1 MKKLIITTIVLLSIS
16 YVFGQE
22 SERNTASFNLGDG
35 ISFSFNDGDYEF
47 NIYGFIKPAY
57 IYNDE
62 KIYTTDGEYSNVFRQ
77 FKSQNS
83 NLFFT
88 GFAKDEKLSFTIQ
101 MDYSSNNPL
110 VEAFIGYHFNE
121 KTSLYFGQMQVSHNN
136 LEMVHNEDKLRFTDR
151 GILSQTYTN
160 DGEEFGLFF
169 ETSFGKSII
178 FKPTF
183 AITSGDGKNSFGDDS
198 RDSDKGGLKF
208 GSRINILP
216 FGDFSIGNRLSTVDL
231 MHEQKPKVQIGLA
244 YSKNMGAS
252 NKVGDGHGDFI
263 LYDNSGNELFPD
275 YSQLFLDLNLKY
287 KGFSLVLEYADAFAS
302 GLNQI
307 YTDPNAF
314 SLIIPQQI
322 SEYLVIGDSQ
332 GVQFGY
338 FTKNGLSIDFIYENL
353 NPEFDS
359 FESSLL
365 RKSSNMGVGVSKYLA
380 GNNLKIQASLFK
392 TNYKNSVAGLDDDEF
407 MSAAFL
413 VQIAF

>member
-1 MKKLIITTIVLLSIS
+1 MKKLIITTIILLSIS
-16 YVFGQE
+16 YVFSQE
-22 SERNTASFNLGDG
+22 SERNNASFSLGDG
-35 ISFSFNDGDYEF
+35 ISFSFNEGDYEF
-47 NIYGFIKPAY
+47 NIYGFIKPTY

-62 KIYTTDGEYSNVFRQ
+62 KIYTADGEYSNVFRQ

-101 MDYSSNNPL
+101 MDYSSSNPL

-121 KTSLYFGQMQVSHNN
+121 KTSLYFGQMQVNHNN
-136 LEMVHNEDKLRFTDR
+136 LEMTHNEDRLRFTDR
-151 GILSQTYTN
+151 GLISRTYTEN
-160 DGEEFGLFF
+160 GEEFGLFF

-178 FKPTF
+178 FKPIL
-183 AITSGDGKNSFGDDS
+183 AITSGDGKNSFGEDS
-198 RDSDKGGLKF
+198 RDSDKGGVKF

-231 MHEQKPKVQIGLA
+231 MHEEKPKVQIGVA

-252 NKVGDGHGDFI
+252 NQVGDGHGDFI
-263 LYDNSGNELFPD
+263 LYDDSGDELFPD

-302 GLNQI
+302 GLDQI

-314 SLIIPQQI
+314 NLLIPQQI
-322 SEYLVIGDSQ
+322 SEYLVVGDSQ
-332 GVQFGY
+332 GIQFGY
-338 FTKNGLSIDFIYENL
+338 FTKNGISVDFIYENL

-359 FESSLL
+359 YESSVL

-392 TNYKNSVAGLDDDEF
+392 TAYENLNNLDDDEF
-407 MSAAFL
+407 MSGSFL

>member
-1 MKKLIITTIVLLSIS
+1 MKKLIITTIILLSIS
-16 YVFGQE
+16 YVFSQE
-22 SERNTASFNLGDG
+22 SERNNASFSLGDG
-35 ISFSFNDGDYEF
+35 ISFSFNEGDYEF
-47 NIYGFIKPAY
+47 NIYGFIKPTY

-62 KIYTTDGEYSNVFRQ
+62 KIYTADGEYSNVFRQ

-101 MDYSSNNPL
+101 MDYSSSNPL

-121 KTSLYFGQMQVSHNN
+121 KTTLYFGQMQVNHNN
-136 LEMVHNEDKLRFTDR
+136 LEMTHNEDRLRFTNR
-151 GILSQTYTN
+151 GILSQTYTKN
-160 DGEEFGLFF
+160 GEEFGLFF

-178 FKPTF
+178 FKPTL

-198 RDSDKGGLKF
+198 RDSDKGGVKF
-208 GSRINILP
+208 GSRINIFP

-231 MHEQKPKVQIGLA
+231 MHEERPKVQIGFA

-263 LYDNSGNELFPD
+263 LYDDSGDELFPD

-287 KGFSLVLEYADAFAS
+287 RGFSLVLEYADAFAS
-302 GLNQI
+302 GLDQI

-314 SLIIPQQI
+314 NLLIPQQI
-322 SEYLVIGDSQ
+322 SEYLVVGDSQ
-332 GVQFGY
+332 GLQFGY
-338 FTKNGLSIDFIYENL
+338 FTKNGISIDLIYENL

-359 FESSLL
+359 YGNSIL
-365 RKSSNMGVGVSKYLA
+365 RKSSNMGVGISKYLA

-392 TNYKNSVAGLDDDEF
+392 TGYENLNNLNDDEF
-407 MSAAFL
+407 ISGSFL

>member
-1 MKKLIITTIVLLSIS
+1 MKKLIITTIILLSIS
-16 YVFGQE
+16 YVFSQE
-22 SERNTASFNLGDG
+22 SERNNASFSLGDG
-35 ISFSFNDGDYEF
+35 ISFSFNEGDYEF
-47 NIYGFIKPAY
+47 NIYGFIKPTY

-62 KIYTTDGEYSNVFRQ
+62 KIYTADGEYSNVFRQ

-101 MDYSSNNPL
+101 MDYSSSNPL

-121 KTSLYFGQMQVSHNN
+121 KTTLYFGQMQVNHNN
-136 LEMVHNEDKLRFTDR
+136 LEMTYYEDRLRFTNR
-151 GILSQTYTN
+151 GILSQTYTEN
-160 DGEEFGLFF
+160 GEEFGLFF

-178 FKPTF
+178 FKPTL

-198 RDSDKGGLKF
+198 RDSDKGGVKF
-208 GSRINILP
+208 GSRINIFP
-216 FGDFSIGNRLSTVDL
+216 FGDFSIGNRQSTVDL
-231 MHEQKPKVQIGLA
+231 THEDRPKVQIGFA

-263 LYDNSGNELFPD
+263 LYDDSGDELFPD

-287 KGFSLVLEYADAFAS
+287 SGFSLVLEYADAFAS
-302 GLNQI
+302 GLDQI

-314 SLIIPQQI
+314 NLLIPQQI
-322 SEYLVIGDSQ
+322 SEYLVVGDSQ
-332 GVQFGY
+332 GIQFGY
-338 FTKNGLSIDFIYENL
+338 FTKNGISIDLIYENL

-359 FESSLL
+359 YGSSVL
-365 RKSSNMGVGVSKYLA
+365 RKSSNMGVGISKYLA

-392 TNYKNSVAGLDDDEF
+392 TGYENLNNLNDDEF
-407 MSAAFL
+407 MSGSFL

>member
-1 MKKLIITTIVLLSIS
+1 MKKLIITTIILLSIS
-16 YVFGQE
+16 YVFSQE
-22 SERNTASFNLGDG
+22 SERNNASFSLGDG
-35 ISFSFNDGDYEF
+35 ISFSFNEGDYEF
-47 NIYGFIKPAY
+47 NIYGFIKPTY

-62 KIYTTDGEYSNVFRQ
+62 KIYTADGEYSNVFRQ

-101 MDYSSNNPL
+101 MDYSSSNPL

-121 KTSLYFGQMQVSHNN
+121 KTTLYFGQMQVNHNN
-136 LEMVHNEDKLRFTDR
+136 LEMTYNEDRLRFTNR
-151 GILSQTYTN
+151 GILSQTYTEN
-160 DGEEFGLFF
+160 GEEFGLFF

-178 FKPTF
+178 FKPTL

-198 RDSDKGGLKF
+198 RDSDKGGVKF
-208 GSRINILP
+208 GSRINIFP

-231 MHEQKPKVQIGLA
+231 MHEDRPKVQIGFA

-263 LYDNSGNELFPD
+263 LYDDSGDELFPD

-302 GLNQI
+302 GLDQI

-314 SLIIPQQI
+314 NLLIPQQI
-322 SEYLVIGDSQ
+322 SEYLVVGDSQ
-332 GVQFGY
+332 GIQFGY
-338 FTKNGLSIDFIYENL
+338 FTKNGISIDLIYENL

-359 FESSLL
+359 YGSSIL
-365 RKSSNMGVGVSKYLA
+365 RKSSNMGVGISKYLA

-392 TNYKNSVAGLDDDEF
+392 TGYENLNNLNDDEF
-407 MSAAFL
+407 MSGSFL

>member
-1 MKKLIITTIVLLSIS
+1 MKKLIITTIILLSIS
-16 YVFGQE
+16 YVFSQE
-22 SERNTASFNLGDG
+22 SERNNASFSLGDG
-35 ISFSFNDGDYEF
+35 ISFSFNEGDYEF
-47 NIYGFIKPAY
+47 NIYGFIKPTY

-62 KIYTTDGEYSNVFRQ
+62 KIYTADGEYSNVFRQ

-101 MDYSSNNPL
+101 MDYSSSNPL

-121 KTSLYFGQMQVSHNN
+121 KTTLYFGQMQVNHNN
-136 LEMVHNEDKLRFTDR
+136 LEMTYYEDRLRFTNR
-151 GILSQTYTN
+151 GILSQTYTDN
-160 DGEEFGLFF
+160 GEEFGLFF

-178 FKPTF
+178 FKPTL

-198 RDSDKGGLKF
+198 RDSDKGGVKF
-208 GSRINILP
+208 GSRINIFP

-231 MHEQKPKVQIGLA
+231 MHEERPKVQIGFA

-252 NKVGDGHGDFI
+252 NEVGDGHGDFI
-263 LYDNSGNELFPD
+263 LYDDSGDELFPD

-287 KGFSLVLEYADAFAS
+287 RGFSLVLEYADAFAS
-302 GLNQI
+302 GLDQI

-314 SLIIPQQI
+314 NLLIPQQI
-322 SEYLVIGDSQ
+322 SEYLVVGDGQ
-332 GVQFGY
+332 GIQFGY
-338 FTKNGLSIDFIYENL
+338 FTKNGISIDLIYENL

-359 FESSLL
+359 YGSSIL
-365 RKSSNMGVGVSKYLA
+365 RKSSNMGVGISKYLA

-392 TNYKNSVAGLDDDEF
+392 TGYENLNNLNDDEF
-407 MSAAFL
+407 MSGSFL

>member
-1 MKKLIITTIVLLSIS
+1 MKKTIITIIFLLSIS
-16 YVFGQE
+16 YVFAQE
-22 SERNTASFNLGDG
+22 SERNNARFSLGHG
-35 ISFSFNDGDYEF
+35 ISFSFNEGDYEF
-47 NIYGFIKPAY
+47 NIYGFIKPTY

-62 KIYTTDGEYSNVFRQ
+62 KIYSDDGEYSNVFRQ

-101 MDYSSNNPL
+101 MDYSSSNPL

-121 KTSLYFGQMQVSHNN
+121 KTSLYFGQMQVNHNN
-136 LEMVHNEDKLRFTDR
+136 LEMTHNEDRLRFTNR
-151 GILSQTYTN
+151 GILSRTYSV
-160 DGEEFGLFF
+160 DGEEFGIFF

-178 FKPTF
+178 IKPTF
-183 AITSGDGKNSFGDDS
+183 AVTSGDGKNSFGDDS
-198 RDSDKGGLKF
+198 RDSDKGGVKF

-216 FGDFSIGNRLSTVDL
+216 FGDFSIGNRLSTIDL
-231 MHEQKPKVQIGLA
+231 IGEEKLKVQIGFA

-252 NKVGDGHGDFI
+252 NQVGDGHGDFI
-263 LYDNSGNELFPD
+263 LYDDSGDELFPD
-275 YSQLFLDLNLKY
+275 YSQLFFDLNLKY

-302 GLNQI
+302 GLDQI

-314 SLIIPQQI
+314 NLLIPKQI
-322 SEYLVIGDSQ
+322 SEYLVVGDSQ
-332 GVQFGY
+332 GIQFGY
-338 FTKNGLSIDFIYENL
+338 FTKNGISIDFIYENL

-359 FESSLL
+359 FESSVL
-365 RKSSNMGVGVSKYLA
+365 RKSSNMGVGLSKYLA

-392 TNYKNSVAGLDDDEF
+392 TAYENLNNLDDEF
-407 MSAAFL
+407 MSGSFL

>member
-1 MKKLIITTIVLLSIS
+1 MKKLIITTIILLSIS
-16 YVFGQE
+16 YVYSQE
-22 SERNTASFNLGDG
+22 SERNNASFSLGDG
-35 ISFSFNDGDYEF
+35 ISFSFNEGDYEF
-47 NIYGFIKPAY
+47 NIYGFIKPTY

-62 KIYTTDGEYSNVFRQ
+62 KNYTADGEYSNVFRQ

-101 MDYSSNNPL
+101 MDYSSSNPL

-121 KTSLYFGQMQVSHNN
+121 KTSLYFGQMQVNHNN
-136 LEMVHNEDKLRFTDR
+136 LEMTHNEDQLRFTNR
-151 GILSQTYTN
+151 GILSQTYTEN
-160 DGEEFGLFF
+160 GEEFGLFF
-169 ETSFGKSII
+169 ETSFGNQ
-178 FKPTF
+178 FVVNPTL
-183 AITSGDGKNSFGDDS
+183 AVTSGDGRNSFGEDS
-198 RDSDKGGLKF
+198 RDSDKGGVKF

-231 MHEQKPKVQIGLA
+231 MHEEKPKVQIGVA

-252 NKVGDGHGDFI
+252 NQVGDGHGDFI
-263 LYDNSGNELFPD
+263 LYDNSGDELFPD
-275 YSQLFLDLNLKY
+275 YSQLFFDLNLKY

-302 GLNQI
+302 GLDQI

-314 SLIIPQQI
+314 NLLIPQQI
-322 SEYLVIGDSQ
+322 SEYLVVGDSQ
-332 GVQFGY
+332 GIQFGY
-338 FTKNGLSIDFIYENL
+338 FTKNGISVDFIYESL

-359 FESSLL
+359 YESSVL
-365 RKSSNMGVGVSKYLA
+365 RKSSNMGVGISKYLA

-392 TNYKNSVAGLDDDEF
+392 TAYENLNNLEDDEF
-407 MSAAFL
+407 MSGSFM

>member
-1 MKKLIITTIVLLSIS
+1 MKKLIITTIILLSIS
-16 YVFGQE
+16 YVFSQE
-22 SERNTASFNLGDG
+22 SERNNASFSLGDG
-35 ISFSFNDGDYEF
+35 ISFSFNEGDYEF
-47 NIYGFIKPAY
+47 NIYGFIKPTY

-62 KIYTTDGEYSNVFRQ
+62 KIYTAGGEYSNVFRQ

-101 MDYSSNNPL
+101 MDYSSSNPL
-110 VEAFIGYHFNE
+110 VEAFIGYHFND
-121 KTSLYFGQMQVSHNN
+121 KTSLYFGQMQVNHNN
-136 LEMVHNEDKLRFTDR
+136 LEMTYNEDRLRFTNR
-151 GILSQTYTN
+151 GILSQTYTDN
-160 DGEEFGLFF
+160 GEEFGLFF

-178 FKPTF
+178 FKPTL

-198 RDSDKGGLKF
+198 RDSDKGGVKF
-208 GSRINILP
+208 GSRINIFP

-231 MHEQKPKVQIGLA
+231 IHEERPKVQIGFA

-263 LYDNSGNELFPD
+263 LYDDSGDELFPD

-287 KGFSLVLEYADAFAS
+287 KGFSLVLEYADAYAS
-302 GLNQI
+302 GLDQI

-314 SLIIPQQI
+314 NLLIPQQI
-322 SEYLVIGDSQ
+322 SEYLVVGDGQ
-332 GVQFGY
+332 GIQFGY
-338 FTKNGLSIDFIYENL
+338 FTKNGISIDLIYENL

-359 FESSLL
+359 YGSSIL
-365 RKSSNMGVGVSKYLA
+365 RKSSNMGVGISKYLA

-392 TNYKNSVAGLDDDEF
+392 TGYENLNNLNDDEF
-407 MSAAFL
+407 MSGSFL

>member
-1 MKKLIITTIVLLSIS
+1 MKKTIISIIFLLSIS
-16 YVFGQE
+16 YVFTQE
-22 SERNTASFNLGDG
+22 SERNNANFSLGDG
-35 ISFSFNDGDYEF
+35 ISFSFNEGDYEF
-47 NIYGFIKPAY
+47 NIYGFIKPTY

-62 KIYTTDGEYSNVFRQ
+62 KIYSDDGEYSNVFRQ

-101 MDYSSNNPL
+101 MDYSSSNPL

-121 KTSLYFGQMQVSHNN
+121 KTSLYFGQMQVNHNN
-136 LEMVHNEDKLRFTDR
+136 LEMTHNEDRLRFTNR
-151 GILSQTYTN
+151 GILSRTYSV
-160 DGEEFGLFF
+160 DGEEFGIFF

-178 FKPTF
+178 IKPTF
-183 AITSGDGKNSFGDDS
+183 AVTSGDGKNSFGDDS
-198 RDSDKGGLKF
+198 RDSDKGGVKF

-216 FGDFSIGNRLSTVDL
+216 FGDFSIGNRLSTIDL
-231 MHEQKPKVQIGLA
+231 IGEEKLKVQIGFA

-252 NKVGDGHGDFI
+252 NQVGDGHGDFI
-263 LYDNSGNELFPD
+263 LYDDSGDELFPD
-275 YSQLFLDLNLKY
+275 YSQLFFDLNLKY

-302 GLNQI
+302 GLDQI

-314 SLIIPQQI
+314 NLLIPKQI
-322 SEYLVIGDSQ
+322 SEYLVVGDSQ
-332 GVQFGY
+332 GIQFGY
-338 FTKNGLSIDFIYENL
+338 FTKNGISVDFIYENL

-359 FESSLL
+359 FESSVL
-365 RKSSNMGVGVSKYLA
+365 RKSSNMGVGLSKYLA

-392 TNYKNSVAGLDDDEF
+392 TAYENLNNLDDEF
-407 MSAAFL
+407 MSGSFL

>member
-1 MKKLIITTIVLLSIS
+1 MKKLIITTIILLSIS
-16 YVFGQE
+16 YVFSQE
-22 SERNTASFNLGDG
+22 SERNNASFSLGDG
-35 ISFSFNDGDYEF
+35 ISFSFNEGDYEF
-47 NIYGFIKPAY
+47 NIYGFIKPTY

-62 KIYTTDGEYSNVFRQ
+62 KIYTADGEYSNVFRQ

-101 MDYSSNNPL
+101 MDYSSSNPL

-121 KTSLYFGQMQVSHNN
+121 NTTLYFGQMQVNHNN
-136 LEMVHNEDKLRFTDR
+136 LEMTYNEDRLRFTNR
-151 GILSQTYTN
+151 GILSQTYTEN
-160 DGEEFGLFF
+160 GEEFGLFF

-178 FKPTF
+178 FKPTL

-198 RDSDKGGLKF
+198 RDSDKGGVKF
-208 GSRINILP
+208 GSRINIFP

-231 MHEQKPKVQIGLA
+231 MHEERPKVQIGFA

-263 LYDNSGNELFPD
+263 LYDDSGDELFPD

-302 GLNQI
+302 GLDQI

-314 SLIIPQQI
+314 NLLIPQQI
-322 SEYLVIGDSQ
+322 SEYLVVGDSQ
-332 GVQFGY
+332 GLQFGY
-338 FTKNGLSIDFIYENL
+338 FTKNGISIDLIYENL

-359 FESSLL
+359 YGSSIL
-365 RKSSNMGVGVSKYLA
+365 RKSSNMGVGISKYLA

-392 TNYKNSVAGLDDDEF
+392 TGYENLNNLNDDEF
-407 MSAAFL
+407 MSGSFL

>member
-1 MKKLIITTIVLLSIS
+1 MKKLIITTIILLSIS
-16 YVFGQE
+16 YVFSQE
-22 SERNTASFNLGDG
+22 SERNNASFSLGDG
-35 ISFSFNDGDYEF
+35 ISFSFNEGDYEF
-47 NIYGFIKPAY
+47 NIYGFIKPTY

-62 KIYTTDGEYSNVFRQ
+62 KIYTADGEYSNVFRQ

-101 MDYSSNNPL
+101 MDYSSSNPL

-121 KTSLYFGQMQVSHNN
+121 NTTLYFGQMQVNHNN
-136 LEMVHNEDKLRFTDR
+136 LEMTYNEDRLRFTNR
-151 GILSQTYTN
+151 GILSQTYTEN
-160 DGEEFGLFF
+160 GEEFGLFF

-178 FKPTF
+178 FKPTL

-198 RDSDKGGLKF
+198 RDSDKGGVKF
-208 GSRINILP
+208 GSRINIFP

-231 MHEQKPKVQIGLA
+231 MHEERPKVQIGFA

-263 LYDNSGNELFPD
+263 LYDDSGDELFPD

-287 KGFSLVLEYADAFAS
+287 RGFSLVLEYADAFAS
-302 GLNQI
+302 GLDQI

-314 SLIIPQQI
+314 NLLIPQQI
-322 SEYLVIGDSQ
+322 SEYLVVGDSQ
-332 GVQFGY
+332 GLQFGY
-338 FTKNGLSIDFIYENL
+338 FTKNGISIDLIYENL

-359 FESSLL
+359 YGSSIL
-365 RKSSNMGVGVSKYLA
+365 RKSSNMGVGISKYLA

-392 TNYKNSVAGLDDDEF
+392 TGYENLNNLNDDEF
-407 MSAAFL
+407 ISGSFL

>member
-1 MKKLIITTIVLLSIS
+1 MKKLIITTIILLSIS
-16 YVFGQE
+16 YVFSQE
-22 SERNTASFNLGDG
+22 SERNNASFSLGDG
-35 ISFSFNDGDYEF
+35 ISFSFNEGDYEF
-47 NIYGFIKPAY
+47 NIYGFIKPTY

-62 KIYTTDGEYSNVFRQ
+62 KIYTADGEYSNVFRQ

-101 MDYSSNNPL
+101 MDYSSSNPL

-121 KTSLYFGQMQVSHNN
+121 KTTLYFGQMQVNHNN
-136 LEMVHNEDKLRFTDR
+136 LEMTYNEDRLRFTNR
-151 GILSQTYTN
+151 GILSQTYTDN
-160 DGEEFGLFF
+160 GEEFGLFF

-178 FKPTF
+178 FKPTL

-198 RDSDKGGLKF
+198 RDSDKGGVKF
-208 GSRINILP
+208 GSRINIFP

-231 MHEQKPKVQIGLA
+231 IHEERPKVQIGFA

-263 LYDNSGNELFPD
+263 LYDDSGDELFPD

-287 KGFSLVLEYADAFAS
+287 KGFSLVLEYADAYAS
-302 GLNQI
+302 GLDQI

-314 SLIIPQQI
+314 NLLIPQQI
-322 SEYLVIGDSQ
+322 SEYLVVGDSQ
-332 GVQFGY
+332 GIQFGY
-338 FTKNGLSIDFIYENL
+338 FTKNGISIDLIYENL

-359 FESSLL
+359 YGSSIL
-365 RKSSNMGVGVSKYLA
+365 RKSSNIGVGISKYLA

-392 TNYKNSVAGLDDDEF
+392 TGYENLNNLNDDEF
-407 MSAAFL
+407 MSGSFL

>member
-1 MKKLIITTIVLLSIS
+1 MKKLIITTIILLSIS
-16 YVFGQE
+16 YVFSQE
-22 SERNTASFNLGDG
+22 SERNNASFSLGDG
-35 ISFSFNDGDYEF
+35 ISFSFNEGDYEF
-47 NIYGFIKPAY
+47 NIYGFIKPTY

-62 KIYTTDGEYSNVFRQ
+62 KIYTADGEYSNVFRQ

-101 MDYSSNNPL
+101 MDYSSSNPL

-121 KTSLYFGQMQVSHNN
+121 KTTLYFGQMQVNHNN
-136 LEMVHNEDKLRFTDR
+136 LEMTYNEDRLRFTNR
-151 GILSQTYTN
+151 GFLSQTYTKN
-160 DGEEFGLFF
+160 GEEFGLFF

-178 FKPTF
+178 FKPTL

-198 RDSDKGGLKF
+198 RDSDKGGVKF
-208 GSRINILP
+208 GSRINIFP

-231 MHEQKPKVQIGLA
+231 MHEERPKVQIGFA

-263 LYDNSGNELFPD
+263 LYDDSGDELFPD

-287 KGFSLVLEYADAFAS
+287 RGFSLVLEYADAFAS
-302 GLNQI
+302 GLDQI

-314 SLIIPQQI
+314 NLLIPQQI
-322 SEYLVIGDSQ
+322 SEYLVVGDSQ
-332 GVQFGY
+332 GLQFGY
-338 FTKNGLSIDFIYENL
+338 FTKNGISIDLIYENL

-359 FESSLL
+359 YGSSIL
-365 RKSSNMGVGVSKYLA
+365 RKSSNMGVGISKYLA

-392 TNYKNSVAGLDDDEF
+392 TGYENLNNLNDDEF
-407 MSAAFL
+407 MSGSFL

>member
-1 MKKLIITTIVLLSIS
+1 MKKLIITTIILLSIS
-16 YVFGQE
+16 YVFSQE
-22 SERNTASFNLGDG
+22 SDRNSASFSLGDG
-35 ISFSFNDGDYEF
+35 ISFSFNEGDYEF
-47 NIYGFIKPAY
+47 NIYGFIKPMY

-62 KIYTTDGEYSNVFRQ
+62 KIYTTDGEYSNTFRQ

-101 MDYSSNNPL
+101 MDYSSSNPL
-110 VEAFIGYHFNE
+110 VEAFIGYHLNE
-121 KTSLYFGQMQVSHNN
+121 NTSIYFGQMQVSHNN
-136 LEMVHNEDKLRFTDR
+136 LEMTHNEDRLRFTNR
-151 GILSQTYTN
+151 GILSRTYTD

-169 ETSFGKSII
+169 ETSFGKSFV
-178 FKPTF
+178 FKPTL
-183 AITSGDGKNSFGDDS
+183 AITSGDGRNSFGDDS
-198 RDSDKGGLKF
+198 RDSDKGGIKF

-231 MHEQKPKVQIGLA
+231 MHEEKPKAQIGIA

-263 LYDNSGNELFPD
+263 LYNDSGDELFPD

-302 GLNQI
+302 GLDKI

-314 SLIIPQQI
+314 NLLIPQQI
-322 SEYLVIGDSQ
+322 SEYLLVGDSQ
-332 GVQFGY
+332 GIQVGY
-338 FTKNGLSIDFIYENL
+338 FTKNGISVDFIYENL
-353 NPEFDS
+353 KPEFDS
-359 FESSLL
+359 HESSILS
-365 RKSSNMGVGVSKYLA
+365 KTSNMGIGLSKYLA

-392 TNYKNSVAGLDDDEF
+392 TSNENLNNLDDNEF
-407 MSAAFL
+407 MSGSFL

>member
-1 MKKLIITTIVLLSIS
+1 MKKLIITTIILLSIS
-16 YVFGQE
+16 CVFSQE
-22 SERNTASFNLGDG
+22 SERNNASFSLGDG
-35 ISFSFNDGDYEF
+35 ISFSFNEGDYEF
-47 NIYGFIKPAY
+47 NIYGFIKPTY

-62 KIYTTDGEYSNVFRQ
+62 KIYTADGEYSNVFRQ

-101 MDYSSNNPL
+101 MDYSSSNPL

-121 KTSLYFGQMQVSHNN
+121 KTTLYFGQMLVNHNN
-136 LEMVHNEDKLRFTDR
+136 LEMTYNEDRLRFTNR
-151 GILSQTYTN
+151 GILSQTYTDN
-160 DGEEFGLFF
+160 GEEFGLFF
-169 ETSFGKSII
+169 ETSLGKSII
-178 FKPTF
+178 FKPTL

-198 RDSDKGGLKF
+198 RDSDKGGVKF
-208 GSRINILP
+208 GSRINIFP

-231 MHEQKPKVQIGLA
+231 MHEERPKVQIGFA

-252 NKVGDGHGDFI
+252 NEVGDGHGDFI
-263 LYDNSGNELFPD
+263 LYDDSGDELFPD

-287 KGFSLVLEYADAFAS
+287 KGFSLVLEYADAYAS
-302 GLNQI
+302 SLDQI

-314 SLIIPQQI
+314 NLLIPQQI
-322 SEYLVIGDSQ
+322 SEYLVVGDSQ
-332 GVQFGY
+332 GLQFGY
-338 FTKNGLSIDFIYENL
+338 FTKNGISIDLIYENL

-359 FESSLL
+359 YGSSIL
-365 RKSSNMGVGVSKYLA
+365 RKSSNMGVGISKYLA

-392 TNYKNSVAGLDDDEF
+392 TGYENLNNLNDDEF
-407 MSAAFL
+407 MSGSFL

>member
-1 MKKLIITTIVLLSIS
+1 MKKLIITTIILLSIS
-16 YVFGQE
+16 YVFSQE
-22 SERNTASFNLGDG
+22 SERNNASFSLGDG
-35 ISFSFNDGDYEF
+35 ISFSFNEGDYEF
-47 NIYGFIKPAY
+47 NIYGFIKPTY

-62 KIYTTDGEYSNVFRQ
+62 KIYTADGEYSNVFRQ

-101 MDYSSNNPL
+101 MDYSSSNPL

-121 KTSLYFGQMQVSHNN
+121 KTTLYFGQMQVNHNN
-136 LEMVHNEDKLRFTDR
+136 LEMTYNEDRLRFTNR
-151 GILSQTYTN
+151 GILSQTYTEN
-160 DGEEFGLFF
+160 GEEFGLFF

-178 FKPTF
+178 FKPTL

-198 RDSDKGGLKF
+198 RDSDKGGVKF
-208 GSRINILP
+208 GSRINIFP

-231 MHEQKPKVQIGLA
+231 TNEERPKVQIGFA

-263 LYDNSGNELFPD
+263 LYDDSGDELFPD

-287 KGFSLVLEYADAFAS
+287 RGFSLVLEYADAFAS
-302 GLNQI
+302 GLDQI

-314 SLIIPQQI
+314 NLLIPQQI
-322 SEYLVIGDSQ
+322 SEYLVVGDSQ
-332 GVQFGY
+332 GLQFGY
-338 FTKNGLSIDFIYENL
+338 FTKNGISIDLIYENL

-359 FESSLL
+359 YGSSIL
-365 RKSSNMGVGVSKYLA
+365 RKSSNMGVGISKYLA

-392 TNYKNSVAGLDDDEF
+392 TGYENLNNLNDDEF
-407 MSAAFL
+407 MSGSFL

>member
-16 YVFGQE
+16 FIFSQE
-22 SERNTASFNLGDG
+22 SERNTASFSLGDG

-62 KIYTTDGEYSNVFRQ
+62 KIYTPDGEYSSVFRQ

-101 MDYSSNNPL
+101 MDYSSSNPL

-121 KTSLYFGQMQVSHNN
+121 NSALYFGQKRASYNN
-136 LEMVHNEDKLRFTDR
+136 LEMVHYDDKLRFTDR
-151 GILSQTYTN
+151 GILSRTYTD

-178 FKPTF
+178 IKPTF

-198 RDSDKGGLKF
+198 RDSDKGGVKF

-231 MHEQKPKVQIGLA
+231 MHEQKTKVEIGVA

-252 NKVGDGHGDFI
+252 NRVGDGHGDFI
-263 LYDNSGNELFPD
+263 LYDNSGDELYPD

-287 KGFSLVLEYADAFAS
+287 KGFSLLLEYADAFAS
-302 GLNQI
+302 DLDQI

-314 SLIIPQQI
+314 NLLIPQQI

-332 GVQFGY
+332 GIQFGY
-338 FTKNGLSIDFIYENL
+338 FTKNGISVDFVYENL

-359 FESSLL
+359 YESSIL
-365 RKSSNMGVGVSKYLA
+365 RKSSNMGVGVSKYMA

-392 TNYKNSVAGLDDDEF
+392 TGYENSNNLDDDELI
-407 MSAAFL
+407 SGVFL

>member
-1 MKKLIITTIVLLSIS
+1 MKKLIITTIILLSIS
-16 YVFGQE
+16 YVYSQE
-22 SERNTASFNLGDG
+22 SERNNASFSLGDG
-35 ISFSFNDGDYEF
+35 ISFSFNEGDYEF
-47 NIYGFIKPAY
+47 NIYGFIKPTY

-62 KIYTTDGEYSNVFRQ
+62 KNYTADGEYSNVFRQ

-101 MDYSSNNPL
+101 MDYSSSNPL

-121 KTSLYFGQMQVSHNN
+121 KTSLYFGQMQVNHNN
-136 LEMVHNEDKLRFTDR
+136 LEMTHNEDKLRFTDR
-151 GILSQTYTN
+151 GILSRTYTN
-160 DGEEFGLFF
+160 NGEEFGLFF
-169 ETSFGKSII
+169 ETSFGNQ
-178 FKPTF
+178 FVVNPTL
-183 AITSGDGKNSFGDDS
+183 AVTSGDGRNSFGEDS
-198 RDSDKGGLKF
+198 RDSDKGGVKF

-231 MHEQKPKVQIGLA
+231 MHEEKPKVQIGVA

-252 NKVGDGHGDFI
+252 NQVGDGHGDFI
-263 LYDNSGNELFPD
+263 LYDNSGEELFPD

-302 GLNQI
+302 GLDQI

-314 SLIIPQQI
+314 NLLIPQQI
-322 SEYLVIGDSQ
+322 SEYLVVGDSQ
-332 GVQFGY
+332 GIQFGY
-338 FTKNGLSIDFIYENL
+338 FTKNGISVDFIYESL

-359 FESSLL
+359 YESSVL
-365 RKSSNMGVGVSKYLA
+365 RKSSNMGVGISKYLA

-392 TNYKNSVAGLDDDEF
+392 TAYENLNNLEDDEF
-407 MSAAFL
+407 MSGSFM